1 MSIKI
6 LHTADLHLGSRMRSL
21 GQAAPDFQEA
31 LIQSFDNLL
40 QAAAELEVD
49 LFLIAGDF
57 LEMAEIEDRELNRVY
72 DLLARERSFPLL
84 IVAGNHDY
92 YSPASPYATVFPEIP
107 RLYVYPAEEI
117 VRLDFPDQDTSV
129 WGVSFSS
136 LYQEMTLLP
145 DVGTEKR
152 VLIYDGFDFVE
163 SDQEPDSGLTNKIAL
178 VHGELLAGARPEGM
192 YNPLPSQMIK
202 NSRLDY
208 LALGHIHKAGEL
220 PEDDRI
226 DRRSTLAMYP
236 GSPQGLSFNES
247 GSRHALIVELDNS
260 ELKSVSAL
268 PSASRMFIE
277 IRSQLDSSQSDQEII
292 DQIVA
297 EVQDL
302 DRENYK
308 RHSYKIRLRGEAP
321 TALNVPR
328 LIAGLR
334 EQIGHVSLLD
344 ELHPAEDVEELGE
357 EQTLRGLFVRKI
369 LHDLA
374 TVEGEEDRDDLQQ
387 ALRLG
392 LAAFRGDT
400 LHDVY

>member
-1 MSIKI
+1 
-6 LHTADLHLGSRMRSL
+6 
-21 GQAAPDFQEA
+21 
-31 LIQSFDNLL
+31 
-40 QAAAELEVD
+40 
-49 LFLIAGDF
+49 
-57 LEMAEIEDRELNRVY
+57 
-72 DLLARERSFPLL
+72 
-84 IVAGNHDY
+84 
-92 YSPASPYATVFPEIP
+92 
-107 RLYVYPAEEI
+107 
-117 VRLDFPDQDTSV
+117 
-129 WGVSFSS
+129 
-136 LYQEMTLLP
+136 
-145 DVGTEKR
+145 
-152 VLIYDGFDFVE
+152 
-163 SDQEPDSGLTNKIAL
+163 
-178 VHGELLAGARPEGM
+178 
-192 YNPLPSQMIK
+192 
-202 NSRLDY
+202 
-208 LALGHIHKAGEL
+208 
-220 PEDDRI
+220 
-226 DRRSTLAMYP
+226 
-236 GSPQGLSFNES
+236 
-247 GSRHALIVELDNS
+247 
-260 ELKSVSAL
+260 
-268 PSASRMFIE
+268 MFIE

-328 LIAGLR
+328 LTAGLR

-369 LHDLA
+369 LQDLA

>member
-1 MSIKI
+1 M
-6 LHTADLHLGSRMRSL
+6 
-21 GQAAPDFQEA
+21 Q
-31 LIQSFDNLL
+31 QSFRRYP
-40 QAAAELEVD
+40 
-49 LFLIAGDF
+49 G
-57 LEMAEIEDRELNRVY
+57 
-72 DLLARERSFPLL
+72 
-84 IVAGNHDY
+84 
-92 YSPASPYATVFPEIP
+92 
-107 RLYVYPAEEI
+107 YVYPAEEI
-117 VRLDFPDQDTSV
+117 VRLDFPDQDTSI

-226 DRRSTLAMYP
+226 DRRGTLAMYP

-277 IRSQLDSSQSDQEII
+277 IRSQLDSSQSDQEIMT
-292 DQIVA
+292 DSGGS
-297 EVQDL
+297 QDL

-328 LIAGLR
+328 LIASLR
-334 EQIGHVSLLD
+334 EQIGHEFADGASC
-344 ELHPAEDVEELGE
+344 EDVEELGE
-357 EQTLRGLFVRKI
+357 EQTLRGLLSKNP
-369 LHDLA
+369 A
-374 TVEGEEDRDDLQQ
+374 
-387 ALRLG
+387 
-392 LAAFRGDT
+392 
-400 LHDVY
+400 

>member
-84 IVAGNHDY
+84 IAAGNHDY

-192 YNPLPSQMIK
+192 YNPLP
-202 NSRLDY
+202 
-208 LALGHIHKAGEL
+208 
-220 PEDDRI
+220 
-226 DRRSTLAMYP
+226 
-236 GSPQGLSFNES
+236 
-247 GSRHALIVELDNS
+247 
-260 ELKSVSAL
+260 
-268 PSASRMFIE
+268 
-277 IRSQLDSSQSDQEII
+277 
-292 DQIVA
+292 
-297 EVQDL
+297 
-302 DRENYK
+302 
-308 RHSYKIRLRGEAP
+308 
-321 TALNVPR
+321 
-328 LIAGLR
+328 
-334 EQIGHVSLLD
+334 
-344 ELHPAEDVEELGE
+344 
-357 EQTLRGLFVRKI
+357 
-369 LHDLA
+369 
-374 TVEGEEDRDDLQQ
+374 
-387 ALRLG
+387 
-392 LAAFRGDT
+392 
-400 LHDVY
+400 